1 MKKTTIEII
10 KNEIKINGEYM
21 HYSLW
26 ISKDFPP
33 SIDREI
39 EMDKIYLKLI
49 ENTEKLNKLYN
60 YILTN
65 ITKCKTL
72 KTKYNSPTRM

>member
-10 KNEIKINGEYM
+10 KNGIKINGEYM
-21 HYSLW
+21 HYSLY
-26 ISKDFPP
+26 ISKHFD
-33 SIDREI
+33 SEAEI
-39 EMDKIYLKLI
+39 DKIYLKII
-49 ENTEKLNKLYN
+49 ENTKKLNKLYK

-65 ITKCKTL
+65 IKGYKTL